1 MTLRPQACQFIID
14 ELVMVKNITVAAKQK
29 FGCRI
34 IQRLL
39 EHCREDQ
46 LQEIY
51 EALLADGVELSKHPY
66 GTYVMQH
73 VAEYGTC
80 EQVRRLLQLFQTHIG
95 AMDYGGVSCGVILK
109 AIE

>member
-14 ELVMVKNITVAAKQK
+14 ELVMVKNITVAAKLK

-46 LQEIY
+46 LHDIY
-51 EALLADGVELSKHPY
+51 DALLVDALELSKHPY
-66 GTYVMQH
+66 GTFVMQH

-80 EQVRRLLQLFQTHIG
+80 EQTRRLLKNFQDNVG
-95 AMDYGGVSCGVILK
+95 LMDYGGVAC
-109 AIE
+109 